1 MDLDVLLLSR
11 LQFAFTIG
19 FHILFPTFTIGLGLF
34 LVVLEARW
42 LFWGEQGAYRLLR
55 FWSGVFALAFG
66 VGVVSG
72 LVLSYELG
80 TNWSRF
86 SAFTGNL
93 LGPIISYEVLTAF
106 FLEAGFLGVM
116 LFGWTRV
123 SPRVHFFA
131 TCMVALG
138 TIISAFWILSGN
150 SWMQTPAGFAIEDG
164 RVIATDWWAAV
175 FNPSFPYRFAHMVVA
190 ALLASAFAIAGVA
203 AWYLLLGV
211 HEDFARRT
219 FSLAL
224 WMAAVAAPAQLVIG
238 DLHGLNTLAHQPMKI
253 AAMEALW
260 DTHRGV
266 PFVLFAIPD
275 EAGERNRAEV
285 AIPRA
290 GSLILTH
297 DPDGEVKGLKE
308 VPPEDRP
315 PVTIVFF
322 AFRIMLGIGMLF
334 IAVAAVGVWLRAR
347 GRLYTA
353 RWFHRVCLWVSPLGF
368 VAVLAG
374 WTVTE
379 VGRQP
384 WIVHGLQRT
393 ADGVSLLPAA
403 SVATT
408 LALFVAVYS
417 VLLLAFMAFFLRM
430 VRNGP
435 NYTLEPPHFQDKA
448 RTLYGRLP
456 ARDTAAE

>member
-19 FHILFPTFTIGLGLF
+19 FHILFPTLTIGLALF
-34 LVVLEARW
+34 LVVLEAGW
-42 LFWGEQGAYRLLR
+42 LLRRDEGAYRLLR
-55 FWSGVFALAFG
+55 FWSGIFALAFG

-72 LVLSYELG
+72 IVLSYQLG

-86 SAFTGNL
+86 STFTGNL

-106 FLEAGFLGVM
+106 FLEAGFLGIM
-116 LFGWTRV
+116 LFGWQRV
-123 SPRVHFFA
+123 SAPVHFFSTA
-131 TCMVALG
+131 MVALG

-150 SWMQTPAGFAIEDG
+150 SWMQTPAGFAVEDG
-164 RVIATDWWAAV
+164 RVVATDWWAAV
-175 FNPSFPYRFAHMVVA
+175 FNPSFPFRFAHMVVA
-190 ALLASAFAIAGVA
+190 ALLTTSFVVAGVS
-203 AWYLLLGV
+203 AWYLLKHV
-211 HEDFARRT
+211 HEEFARRA

-224 WMAAVAAPAQLVIG
+224 WMAMAAAPAQVLIG
-238 DLHGLNTLAHQPMKI
+238 DLHGLNTLHHQPMKI

-260 DTHRGV
+260 ETEGPA
-266 PFVLFAIPD
+266 PFVVFALPD
-275 EAGERNRAEV
+275 EAGERNRAEL
-285 AIPRA
+285 AIPTL

-297 DPDGEVKGLKE
+297 SLTGEVKGLKE
-308 VPPEDRP
+308 VPPQDRP

-322 AFRIMLGIGMLF
+322 AFRLMVGLGFLF
-334 IAVAAVGVWLRAR
+334 VAVAVLGLWYRWT
-347 GRLYTA
+347 GRLYER
-353 RWFHRVCLWVSPLGF
+353 RWFHRLCVAVSPLGF

-384 WIVHGLQRT
+384 WIVYGLQRT

-408 LALFVAVYS
+408 LMLFLGVYS
-417 VLLLAFMAFFLRM
+417 VLLTAFLIFFFRM
-430 VRNGP
+430 VRQGP
-435 NYTLEPPHFQDKA
+435 DYVSEPPHFQDKA
-448 RTLYGRLP
+448 RAIYER
-456 ARDTAAE
+456 A